1 LQRLQPTHVIDSF
14 DVIGARRR
22 HLPISPAAAAGAAD
36 DVIESHAHARLNS
49 FDPLGDVYVTLLVS
63 FMQVSFR

>member
-1 LQRLQPTHVIDSF
+1 LTSSARG
-14 DVIGARRR
+14 DVICRSR
-22 HLPISPAAAAGAAD
+22 LLLLLVLLNAD